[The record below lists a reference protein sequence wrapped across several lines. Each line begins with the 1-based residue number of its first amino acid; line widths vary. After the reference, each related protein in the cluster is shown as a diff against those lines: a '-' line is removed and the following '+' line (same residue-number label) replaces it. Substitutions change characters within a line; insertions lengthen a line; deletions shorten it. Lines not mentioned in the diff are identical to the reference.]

1 MRDELEALGVKR
13 ICENQLPCA
22 LEGYYYMFDRKIP
35 CICVDGLEYKTSIME
50 KITSQL
56 DYLTYVDDP
65 LT

>member
-1 MRDELEALGVKR
+1 MRDELEALGVKKT
-13 ICENQLPCA
+13 CENQLPCA
-22 LEGYYYMFDRKIP
+22 LEGYYSMFNRKIP